1 MKSHIISGML
11 MLCLFLCSK
20 ASAQEQ
26 GVASYYADSFDGQMM
41 ANGAAYDPDEL
52 TCAHPTAPLGSIM
65 KIARKDNPDQ
75 SVIVRVVDRGPYVK
89 GRIVDLSKRAAK
101 ELGILH
107 MGIADVVVGFIKK
120 PGVLNCP

>member
-1 MKSHIISGML
+1 MKSHIISGIL
-11 MLCLFLCSK
+11 MLSFFLCQK
-20 ASAQEQ
+20 AYSQEA
-26 GVASYYADSFDGQMM
+26 GVASYYADSFDGQTM
-41 ANGAAYDPDEL
+41 ANGDAYDPEQL

-65 KIARKDNPDQ
+65 KITRKDNPDQ

-107 MGIADVVVGFIKK
+107 MGIADVVVGLIKI
-120 PGVLNCP
+120 PGI